1 MLVGVSWTPCT
12 FLLEF
17 SFFHNFLY
25 YSLANH
31 KSFISL
37 DCQKYEIFSCPTC
50 GFISNGISVH
60 SIQFIQ
66 FCYAPHIYFPFN

>member
-1 MLVGVSWTPCT
+1 MLVRVSWTPCT

-60 SIQFIQ
+60 IAIQ
-66 FCYAPHIYFPFN
+66 FCCAPNIHL